1 MNLPELVRIR
11 RRFADTHVADVAGA
25 VRAELDDCRV
35 TLPAGAPIAI
45 AVGSR
50 GIDNLVDVVRET
62 VAWVKR
68 RGGQPF
74 IVPAMGSHG
83 GATAAGQ
90 RRLIEHYG
98 VTESAVGAPIRS
110 SMAVIELDRGD
121 VGIPVYFDSEAAK
134 AFGTILINR
143 IKPHTSFHGRYE
155 SGLMKMIA
163 IGLGKHEQ
171 ARAIHRY
178 GLQGLR
184 ELMPRVADQVL
195 RQGRILLGVALVE
208 NAYDKTLLVKA
219 IPGASIPDEEPPLLE
234 IARTNLPRLPI
245 EDIDVLV
252 VDEMGK
258 NISGLGVDPNVIGR
272 LRIRGQPELT
282 SPRIAIIVV
291 RSLTVDSQGN
301 ANGMGLADIVTRRLF
316 DRVDLK
322 ATYENALTTTFI
334 ERARIPLIAE
344 TDREAMEFAL
354 QALGGADPEDLR
366 IVRIRNTLHLE
377 ELLVSPAVV
386 MTVRSQP
393 DIEVADPAGPW
404 FDETGS
410 MWDV

>member
-121 VGIPVYFDSEAAK
+121 VGIPRRRS
-134 AFGTILINR
+134 
-143 IKPHTSFHGRYE
+143 
-155 SGLMKMIA
+155 
-163 IGLGKHEQ
+163 
-171 ARAIHRY
+171 
-178 GLQGLR
+178 
-184 ELMPRVADQVL
+184 
-195 RQGRILLGVALVE
+195 
-208 NAYDKTLLVKA
+208 
-219 IPGASIPDEEPPLLE
+219 
-234 IARTNLPRLPI
+234 
-245 EDIDVLV
+245 
-252 VDEMGK
+252 
-258 NISGLGVDPNVIGR
+258 R
-272 LRIRGQPELT
+272 LRP
-282 SPRIAIIVV
+282 
-291 RSLTVDSQGN
+291 
-301 ANGMGLADIVTRRLF
+301 
-316 DRVDLK
+316 
-322 ATYENALTTTFI
+322 
-334 ERARIPLIAE
+334 AR
-344 TDREAMEFAL
+344 
-354 QALGGADPEDLR
+354 
-366 IVRIRNTLHLE
+366 
-377 ELLVSPAVV
+377 
-386 MTVRSQP
+386 P
-393 DIEVADPAGPW
+393 DV
-404 FDETGS
+404 
-410 MWDV
+410 

>member
-1 MNLPELVRIR
+1 MNLPELTRIR
-11 RRFADTHVADVAGA
+11 QRFADAHVADVAGA
-25 VRAELDDCRV
+25 VRAELDGCGV
-35 TLPAGAPIAI
+35 TVPVGAPIAV

-68 RGGQPF
+68 CGGQPF

-90 RRLIEHYG
+90 KRLIEHYG
-98 VTESAVGAPIRS
+98 VTESAAGAPIRS
-110 SMAVIELDRGD
+110 SMAVIELDRGE
-121 VGIPVYFDSEAAK
+121 VGIPVYFDAEAAK
-134 AFGTILINR
+134 AFGTILVNR

-171 ARAIHRY
+171 AKAIHRY
-178 GLQGLR
+178 GLEGLR

-195 RQGRILLGVALVE
+195 RQGKILLGVALVE
-208 NAYDKTLLVKA
+208 NAYDKTMRVKA
-219 IPGASIPDEEPPLLE
+219 IPAAAIPDEEPPLLE
-234 IARTNLPRLPI
+234 TARANMPHLPI
-245 EDIDVLV
+245 ENVDILI

-258 NISGLGVDPNVIGR
+258 NISGLGIDPNIIGR

-282 SPRIAIIVV
+282 SPCITIIVV
-291 RSLTVDSQGN
+291 RSLTADSHGN
-301 ANGMGLADIVTRRLF
+301 ANGMGLADIITRRLF
-316 DRVDLK
+316 DRVDLC

-334 ERARIPLIAE
+334 ERARVPLIAE
-344 TDREAMEFAL
+344 TDRQAVEFAL
-354 QALGGADPEDLR
+354 QALGGPPPDGLR

-377 ELLVSPAVV
+377 ELLVSPAVLDAV
-386 MTVRSQP
+386 GERP
-393 DIEVADPAGPW
+393 GIEVVEPAGPW
-404 FDETGS
+404 FDETGA